1 MSFQKYVYTVCY
13 TKHDGAQLGLGCY
26 PNFKKAYERIEESIK
41 GHYDFLVDLNTEDD
55 TGDYRFEAIKINNLR
70 YGRYVDHRTYTIM
83 RNLLTVYNEDVT
95 VSFDMVKQM
104 LENLKKDSK
113 KYRLIGDVM

>member
-13 TKHDGAQLGLGCY
+13 TRYDGAQLGLGCY

-41 GHYDFLVDLNTEDD
+41 GKYDFLVDLNTEDD
-55 TGDYRFEAIKINNLR
+55 TMDYIFEAIKIEPGR
-70 YGRYVDHRTYTIM
+70 CGRYVECRQYTIM
-83 RNLLTVYNEDVT
+83 RNLLSVYNEDVT

-113 KYRLIGDVM
+113 KYRLIGDIM